1 VSEAGRETRS
11 EEGVRG
17 GGCHCGA
24 VRYEVE
30 GPMRPVVFCHCRQCR
45 SIHGHF
51 AAYTAAPRDAV
62 RMVESRG
69 LAWYA
74 ASEHARRGFCRACG
88 SSLFWEPKGEGYL
101 AVAAGTLR
109 EPTGLGAM
117 AHVFTA
123 DKGDYYEI
131 DDALLRFE
139 QSSGG
144 RLPGVRT
151 TGG

>member
-1 VSEAGRETRS
+1 MSETGRKSRS

-51 AAYTAAPRDAV
+51 AAYSAAPRDAV
-62 RMVESRG
+62 RLIEDRG

-74 ASEHARRGFCRACG
+74 ASAHARRGFCRECG
-88 SSLFWEPKGEGYL
+88 SSLFWAPEGHGYL
-101 AVAAGTLR
+101 AVAAGTLCD
-109 EPTGLGAM
+109 PTGLAAM

-131 DDALLRFE
+131 EDALPRFE

-151 TGG
+151 TGR

>member
-1 VSEAGRETRS
+1 MSGQGGGKEGRA
-11 EEGVRG
+11 

-30 GPMRPVVFCHCRQCR
+30 GPLRPVVFCHCRQCR

-51 AAYTAAPRDAV
+51 AAYTAAPRAAL
-62 RMVESRG
+62 RLTEARG

-74 ASEHARRGFCRACG
+74 ASGHARRGFCRECG
-88 SSLFWEPKGEGYL
+88 SSLFWEPSGADY
-101 AVAAGTLR
+101 VSIAAGTLR
-109 EPTGLGAM
+109 EPTGLSAM

-131 DDALLRFE
+131 GDGLQRFE
-139 QSSGG
+139 QSSLG

-151 TGG
+151 AGD